1 MTRRD
6 DGDDVVFGGLDR
18 PFRRERAMVLG
29 GGVLE
34 GEGDGDKVVGEVRG
48 GFVVEE
54 KMGERVC
61 KNNSQ
66 YRYYTI
72 RYPTKLVGTG

>member
-1 MTRRD
+1 VTRRD

-54 KMGERVC
+54 KMGERVRERGE
-61 KNNSQ
+61 KGND
-66 YRYYTI
+66 R
-72 RYPTKLVGTG
+72 LVCGNVR

>member
-1 MTRRD
+1 MARRD

-18 PFRRERAMVLG
+18 PFHRERAMVLG
-29 GGVLE
+29 GGVLV

-54 KMGERVC
+54 KMGERVRERGE
-61 KNNSQ
+61 KGND
-66 YRYYTI
+66 R
-72 RYPTKLVGTG
+72 LVGRNVR

>member
-1 MTRRD
+1 MARRD

-18 PFRRERAMVLG
+18 PFRRERAMVWR

-54 KMGERVC
+54 KMGERVRERGE
-61 KNNSQ
+61 KGND
-66 YRYYTI
+66 R
-72 RYPTKLVGTG
+72 LVGRNVR

>member
-1 MTRRD
+1 MARRD

-54 KMGERVC
+54 KMGERVRERGE
-61 KNNSQ
+61 KGND
-66 YRYYTI
+66 R
-72 RYPTKLVGTG
+72 LVGRNVR

>member
-54 KMGERVC
+54 KMGERVRERGE
-61 KNNSQ
+61 KGND
-66 YRYYTI
+66 R
-72 RYPTKLVGTG
+72 LVCGNVR

>member
-1 MTRRD
+1 MARRD

-54 KMGERVC
+54 KMGERVRERGE
-61 KNNSQ
+61 KGND
-66 YRYYTI
+66 R
-72 RYPTKLVGTG
+72 LVGGNVR

>member
-1 MTRRD
+1 MARRD

-34 GEGDGDKVVGEVRG
+34 GEGDGDEVVGEVRG

-54 KMGERVC
+54 KMGERVRERGE
-61 KNNSQ
+61 KGND
-66 YRYYTI
+66 R
-72 RYPTKLVGTG
+72 LVGRNVR

>member
-1 MTRRD
+1 MARRNN
-6 DGDDVVFGGLDR
+6 GEDVVLGGSDG

-54 KMGERVC
+54 KMGERVRERGE
-61 KNNSQ
+61 KGND
-66 YRYYTI
+66 R
-72 RYPTKLVGTG
+72 LVGRNVR

>member
-54 KMGERVC
+54 KMGERVRERGE
-61 KNNSQ
+61 KGND
-66 YRYYTI
+66 R
-72 RYPTKLVGTG
+72 LVCRHVR

>member
-1 MTRRD
+1 MARRD

-34 GEGDGDKVVGEVRG
+34 GEGDGDKVVGEVSG

-54 KMGERVC
+54 KMGERVRERGE
-61 KNNSQ
+61 KGND
-66 YRYYTI
+66 R
-72 RYPTKLVGTG
+72 LVGRNVR

>member
-34 GEGDGDKVVGEVRG
+34 CEGDGDEVVGQGRG

-54 KMGERVC
+54 KMGERVRERGE
-61 KNNSQ
+61 KGND
-66 YRYYTI
+66 R
-72 RYPTKLVGTG
+72 LVCRNVR